1 MSNDNSNPVNHGG
14 AYYPPFGYPY
24 HPYYPPASPA
34 PEAAAAPQQQPMHWP
49 QPPVWY
55 PQMMPGFPPPMGYPM
70 PPQATTPPQPSHH
83 HPAQPAF
90 DWNGQAQSMVE
101 NMMGEQAGIL
111 KNIIGTIGM
120 DDKEFWKG
128 AMIGAAVTLLLTNE
142 GVRNML
148 LQTVASTS
156 DLLKTG
162 GTKVKDGVKSGAET
176 LKETA
181 TTSSTIFRDTLKAGK
196 EGFNESVER
205 HRQQGQPA
213 NEEPQDE
220 QQS

>member
-1 MSNDNSNPVNHGG
+1 
-14 AYYPPFGYPY
+14 
-24 HPYYPPASPA
+24 
-34 PEAAAAPQQQPMHWP
+34 
-49 QPPVWY
+49 
-55 PQMMPGFPPPMGYPM
+55 M
-70 PPQATTPPQPSHH
+70 PPQPGTPPQAMTPPPYPHHHH
-83 HPAQPAF
+83 HPHTQPQPAF
-90 DWNGQAQSMVE
+90 DWNSQAQNMVE

-111 KNIIGTIGM
+111 KNIIGAIGM

-128 AMIGAAVTLLLTNE
+128 AMIGAAATLLLTNE
-142 GVRNML
+142 SVRNML
-148 LQTVASTS
+148 LQTVASTG

-162 GTKVKDGVKSGAET
+162 GAKVKDGVKSGAET

-181 TTSSTIFRDTLKAGK
+181 TASSTIFRDTLKAGK

-213 NEEPQDE
+213 SEEPHNE